1 EIKCRAAAFR
11 QDSNYSTEAGGCQ
24 ENLKKNRYKDILPYD
39 QTRVPVTL
47 LAEDAGSD
55 YINASF
61 IQGVD
66 KQPRYIATQGPLS
79 HTVVDFWRM
88 IWQYNVKKKCERYWP
103 LDQETVQYGAFTVTT
118 VAKDIVNAEVVF
130 RNLKVMF
137 QEEVRELVHFQYIAW
152 PDRGIP
158 DSYSC
163 FLEMIYMVRQHQDE
177 HQAPM
182 CVHCSAGCGRTGVIC
197 TVEYIQ
203 CLLHKQRVP
212 SNFSIF
218 EVVMEMRRQ
227 RPSAVQTRGKH
238 RVTKRGPALSN
249 PMFTLVTSEDIA
261 ESASH
266 TPIQRCLRVI
276 QRQNKVLDFLLRPT
290 TSQQDPDRCCVSNT
304 NDIAI
309 QDVATS
315 RIASDIVVKLVS
327 VKEQYDFLYHAIT
340 EMFEKQL
347 KGNYYENLKENKA
360 PLYDDA
366 VTLTLP
372 NRSQTPNRR
381 RDLHLRYILTFLSP
395 RIQAKRSEECI
406 AVSRDDDVA
415 VSRDRYV
422 IILRDHSVDR
432 LTERRER
439 ERPVVDPRGRRTSD
453 MSNTYAV
460 VNKKSTAPVL
470 LPGSNTQETRS
481 PTSSHVQYDNVR
493 PRSSPATPVDQLYS
507 SVVPKPNRMS
517 ACVTTPSNPGIISSS
532 YSLAGN
538 PTPSEPASVE
548 YSQVNIPS
556 AVPSFNHLKG
566 DHKRFQTNVSI
577 HPTNIHMQ
585 MTTHHV
591 FSSQCDNIPV
601 LF

>member
-1 EIKCRAAAFR
+1 MSQMAENLRGFLAKVESLKHKGSEDPLGKEFQEIKCRAAAFR

-39 QTRVPVTL
+39 QTRVPITL
-47 LAEDAGSD
+47 LAEEAGSD

-88 IWQYNVKKKCERYWP
+88 IWQYNVKVIVMACREVEQGKKKCERYWP
-103 LDQETVQYGAFTVTT
+103 LDQETVQYGAFTVST
-118 VAKDIVNAEVVF
+118 VSKDIVNAEVVF

-163 FLEMIYMVRQHQDE
+163 FLEMIQMVRQHQDE

-203 CLLHKQRVP
+203 CLLHKRRVP

-227 RPSAVQTRGKH
+227 RPSAVQTR
-238 RVTKRGPALSN
+238 
-249 PMFTLVTSEDIA
+249 
-261 ESASH
+261 
-266 TPIQRCLRVI
+266 
-276 QRQNKVLDFLLRPT
+276 
-290 TSQQDPDRCCVSNT
+290 
-304 NDIAI
+304 
-309 QDVATS
+309 
-315 RIASDIVVKLVS
+315 
-327 VKEQYDFLYHAIT
+327 EQYDFLYHAIT

-347 KGNYYENLKENKA
+347 KENYYENLKENKA

-366 VTLTLP
+366 VALTLP

-381 RDLHLRYILTFLSP
+381 RDLRLR
-395 RIQAKRSEECI
+395 
-406 AVSRDDDVA
+406 VS
-415 VSRDRYV
+415 
-422 IILRDHSVDR
+422 L
-432 LTERRER
+432 
-439 ERPVVDPRGRRTSD
+439 PPPQSD

-460 VNKKSTAPVL
+460 VNKKSPAQVL
-470 LPGSNTQETRS
+470 LPGSNTLETRS
-481 PTSSHVQYDNVR
+481 PSSSHVQYDNVR

-507 SVVPKPNRMS
+507 TVVPKSNRMS
-517 ACVTTPSNPGIISSS
+517 ACVTTPSNPSLISSS

-566 DHKRFQTNVSI
+566 DNKRVQSNAYAVVSDRQDNSLDYEIVADASKGRMAANVSGI
-577 HPTNIHMQ
+577 GFNCRISKPKGPRDPPAEW
-585 MTTHHV
+585 
-591 FSSQCDNIPV
+591 SR
-601 LF
+601 